1 MSGKTPVSDPSVPS
15 PAAFLLE
22 QNYPNPFNPST
33 TISFEVRKPSAGYT
47 LDIYDIRG
55 ARVRRLA
62 EGFLSRGRHS
72 ICFDGK
78 DERGRDLASG
88 TYLLRLSGEGES
100 QTRKM
105 LLLK

>member
-1 MSGKTPVSDPSVPS
+1 MSAKTPVSDPTAPS

-33 TISFEVRKPSAGYT
+33 TISFEVRKPSIGYT

-62 EGFLSRGRHS
+62 QGFLGRGRHS
-72 ICFDGK
+72 VSFDGK

-88 TYLLRLSGEGES
+88 TYLLRLSGDGES

>member
-1 MSGKTPVSDPSVPS
+1 
-15 PAAFLLE
+15 
-22 QNYPNPFNPST
+22 
-33 TISFEVRKPSAGYT
+33 
-47 LDIYDIRG
+47 
-55 ARVRRLA
+55 VRRLA

>member
-1 MSGKTPVSDPSVPS
+1 M
-15 PAAFLLE
+15 
-22 QNYPNPFNPST
+22 
-33 TISFEVRKPSAGYT
+33 RKPSIGYT

-62 EGFLSRGRHS
+62 QGFLSQGRHS
-72 ICFDGK
+72 VSFDGK